1 MELQFISDNTRLW
14 VAYGVDGVRLF
25 DSTKLPLLT
34 LLKTY
39 TTSDFAFI
47 NSSSVSM
54 VELNS

>member
-1 MELQFISDNTRLW
+1 MELQFNSDNTRLW

-25 DSTKLPLLT
+25 DSSNLPKLT

-47 NSSSVSM
+47 NS
-54 VELNS
+54 